1 MKPQPK
7 EDAVTSP
14 NSKKSKVKLPDFEKT
29 LATWARNQQKKGS
42 AITDEELRKQGFLF
56 STGRSDQQ
64 TLTSQSW
71 LDKFRQK
78 YLEGNSSDSRNDTP
92 VEHSPT
98 SSNGLVSPPM
108 STVEESAPAFPRSD
122 QHDHTFDFTGHDV
135 FDASESLHHNIPV
148 DMNPSQDS
156 ILSPVSPD
164 LARTNGLALAISDDE
179 HVGNMTMPARQRSQT
194 FPHLPD
200 VTGLSMPTTLA
211 QKHAPMPVRSI
222 TSALDTSHREASI
235 DPRQTMK
242 RHKSV
247 PDIHDAE
254 NVKYSTMQP
263 PPLPRSAEISPISN
277 PSSPSQDDHMR
288 SLFMIK
294 RLLETRPDVAEP
306 DDYVMIGKLMEK
318 LKLLR
323 SPSGTP
329 ILPAGMHAMDI
340 SGSPRISKKRTIL
353 GISN

>member
-29 LATWARNQQKKGS
+29 LANWLRNQQKKGTP
-42 AITDEELRKQGFLF
+42 ITDEELRKQAVMF
-56 STGRSDQQ
+56 SAGRNDQQ
-64 TLTSQSW
+64 TLSSASW
-71 LDKFRQK
+71 LEKFRQK
-78 YLEGNSSDSRNDTP
+78 HLEGNQNDSRNETP
-92 VEHSPT
+92 NDASPT

-108 STVEESAPAFPRSD
+108 SAVDEHAPGLPRPE
-122 QHDHTFDFTGHDV
+122 QQDHGYDFTHDI
-135 FDASESLHHNIPV
+135 FETESLHHTIPA

-156 ILSPVSPD
+156 IISPVSPD
-164 LARTNGLALAISDDE
+164 LSRNDSSAIAMSDEE
-179 HVGNMTMPARQRSQT
+179 HVGNFNISVRQRSQT

-200 VTGLSMPTTLA
+200 AILLS
-211 QKHAPMPVRSI
+211 APAALTQRAPVPVRSMTSTI
-222 TSALDTSHREASI
+222 TTSFREASI
-235 DPRQTMK
+235 DPRQMMK

-247 PDIHDAE
+247 PDIHDVEA
-254 NVKYSTMQP
+254 VKFSTMQP
-263 PPLPRSAEISPISN
+263 PPIPRSADISPISN
-277 PSSPSQDDHMR
+277 PSSPASDDHMNA
-288 SLFMIK
+288 LYMIK
-294 RLLETRPDVAEP
+294 KLLEQRPDVAEP

-323 SPSGTP
+323 SPTMTP

-340 SGSPRISKKRTIL
+340 SESPRISKKRTIL